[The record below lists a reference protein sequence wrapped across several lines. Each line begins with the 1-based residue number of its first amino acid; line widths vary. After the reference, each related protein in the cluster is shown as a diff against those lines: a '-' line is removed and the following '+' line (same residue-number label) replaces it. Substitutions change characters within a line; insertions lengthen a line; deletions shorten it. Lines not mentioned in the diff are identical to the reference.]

1 MTSGRGE
8 PVARPHVSGVWV
20 RVCRVSRVRCM
31 CRVFSRAT
39 CVPVCSRGRRVCRVF
54 SRATCV
60 PVCSRGRRVCPCV
73 LAGDVCA
80 CVFSRATCVPVCSR
94 GQRVCRVSRVR
105 RVCRVFSRAT
115 CVPCVLAGDVCA
127 CVFSRATCVPVCSRG
142 RATGSPLPV
151 SFVPAGWV
159 VLDVLVDVG
168 EVVLISYDGFVVA
181 AVPDLV

>member
-1 MTSGRGE
+1 MG
-8 PVARPHVSGVWV
+8 ACVS
-20 RVCRVSRVRCM
+20 CVSRAMYV
-31 CRVFSRAT
+31 
-39 CVPVCSRGRRVCRVF
+39 
-54 SRATCV
+54 
-60 PVCSRGRRVCPCV
+60 PCV

-80 CVFSRATCVPVCSR
+80 C
-94 GQRVCRVSRVR
+94 
-105 RVCRVFSRAT
+105 VFSRAT